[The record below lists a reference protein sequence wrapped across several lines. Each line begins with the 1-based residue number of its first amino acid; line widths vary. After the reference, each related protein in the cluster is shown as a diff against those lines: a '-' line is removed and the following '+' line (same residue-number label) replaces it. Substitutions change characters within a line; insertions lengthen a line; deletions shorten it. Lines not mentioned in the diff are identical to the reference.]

1 MPTDPANEPSP
12 TLEQAPESGGGT
24 GLVDCPCAGDDC
36 GQREPTGLH
45 PPPIVMRTER
55 FITAAVLSLGVTLP
69 ASVTAQRPFKVYI
82 SVDMEGIAGVVTGDQ
97 LGPSG
102 FEYGRAREFMTAEA
116 LAAIA
121 GAREAGATEIVV
133 SDSHGNGESLLI
145 DQFPDDVRI
154 VRSWP
159 RPLMMMEGID
169 STFAAAIFIG
179 YHASTTSPAGV
190 RAHTISSAN
199 LASVSLN
206 GVAMPE
212 AGINA
217 AIAGRFGVPVVF
229 ISGDDVA
236 VDETRKLL
244 GDVEGAVVK
253 RAISFH
259 SASTMPPKAAQ
270 QLIRGRVKAALDR
283 RSAFKP
289 YFVRPPIAL
298 DVVFKNYRRAEML
311 AYLSIVT
318 RTASHAI
325 RFSGRDMIEVSRFL
339 EFIGT
344 YEPGLSP

>member
-1 MPTDPANEPSP
+1 MVTSP
-12 TLEQAPESGGGT
+12 RDG
-24 GLVDCPCAGDDC
+24 
-36 GQREPTGLH
+36 
-45 PPPIVMRTER
+45 M
-55 FITAAVLSLGVTLP
+55 
-69 ASVTAQRPFKVYI
+69 AQRPFKVYI

-97 LGPSG
+97 LGPAG
-102 FEYGRAREFMTAEA
+102 FEYGRAREFMTQEA
-116 LAAIA
+116 LAAVA
-121 GAREAGATEIVV
+121 AAREAGATEILV

-179 YHASTTSPAGV
+179 YHAGTTNAAGV

-206 GVAMPE
+206 GVAVPE

-229 ISGDDVA
+229 VSGDDVA
-236 VDETRKLL
+236 VEETRRLL

-259 SASTMPPKAAQ
+259 SAATMTPKAAQ
-270 QLIRGRVKAALDR
+270 QLIRERVKAALAR
-283 RSAFKP
+283 RASFKP
-289 YFVRPPIAL
+289 YVVRAPVTL
-298 DVVFKNYRRAEML
+298 DVVFKNYRPAEIL
-311 AYLSIVT
+311 AYLPIVQ
-318 RTASHAI
+318 RTTAHSI
-325 RFSGRDMIEVSRFL
+325 RFMGRDMVEVSRFL

-344 YEPGLSP
+344 YEPGISP

>member
-1 MPTDPANEPSP
+1 MSSFSSRRLVRRAPGFAALIVAAAALFPA
-12 TLEQAPESGGGT
+12 AP
-24 GLVDCPCAGDDC
+24 AK
-36 GQREPTGLH
+36 
-45 PPPIVMRTER
+45 
-55 FITAAVLSLGVTLP
+55 
-69 ASVTAQRPFKVYI
+69 AQRPLKVYI

-102 FEYGRAREFMTAEA
+102 FEYGRAREFMTGEA

-121 GAREAGATEIVV
+121 AAREAGATEIVV

-199 LASVSLN
+199 YASVSLN

-229 ISGDDVA
+229 ISGDDIA
-236 VDETRKLL
+236 VEETRRLL

-259 SASTMPPKAAQ
+259 SAATMTPKASQA
-270 QLIRGRVKAALDR
+270 LIRDKVKAALAR

-289 YFVRPPIAL
+289 YVVRPPITL
-298 DVVFKNYRRAEML
+298 DLVFKSYRPAEIL
-311 AYLSIVT
+311 AYLPIVQRMT
-318 RTASHAI
+318 SHGI
-325 RFSGRDMIEVSRFL
+325 RFIGKDMIEVSKFL
-339 EFIGT
+339 EFVGT
-344 YEPGLSP
+344 YEPGISP

>member
-1 MPTDPANEPSP
+1 MRPVTSSPAARRFACA
-12 TLEQAPESGGGT
+12 L
-24 GLVDCPCAGDDC
+24 GLV
-36 GQREPTGLH
+36 
-45 PPPIVMRTER
+45 I
-55 FITAAVLSLGVTLP
+55 AAA
-69 ASVTAQRPFKVYI
+69 ASTPRDIAAQRPFKVYI
-82 SVDMEGIAGVVTGDQ
+82 SVDLEGVAGVVTGDQ
-97 LGPSG
+97 LGPTG

-121 GAREAGATEIVV
+121 GARDAGATEILV

-169 STFAAAIFIG
+169 STFAAAILIG
-179 YHASTTSPAGV
+179 YHASTTSPVGV
-190 RAHTISSAN
+190 RAHTISSAH

-206 GVAMPE
+206 GVPVPE

-229 ISGDDVA
+229 VSGDDAA
-236 VDETRKLL
+236 VEETRRLL

-259 SASTMPPKAAQ
+259 SAATMTPKAAQ
-270 QLIRGRVKAALDR
+270 QLIRERVKAALAR

-289 YFVRPPIAL
+289 YVVRPPIAL
-298 DVVFKNYRRAEML
+298 DVVFKNYRPAEIL
-311 AYLSIVT
+311 AYLPIVQ
-318 RTASHAI
+318 RTTAHAI
-325 RFSGRDMIEVSRFL
+325 RFTGKDMVEVSRFL
-339 EFIGT
+339 QFIGT
-344 YEPGLSP
+344 YEPGISP

>member
-1 MPTDPANEPSP
+1 
-12 TLEQAPESGGGT
+12 
-24 GLVDCPCAGDDC
+24 
-36 GQREPTGLH
+36 
-45 PPPIVMRTER
+45 MRIDR
-55 FITAAVLSLGVTLP
+55 FVTAAALSLGIALP
-69 ASVTAQRPFKVYI
+69 TALSAQRPLKVYI

-270 QLIRGRVKAALDR
+270 TLIRARVKAALDR
-283 RSAFKP
+283 RAAFKP
-289 YFVRPPIAL
+289 YVVRPPIAL
-298 DVVFKNYRRAEML
+298 DVVFKNYRPAEML

>member
-1 MPTDPANEPSP
+1 MRQSP
-12 TLEQAPESGGGT
+12 NVPPPLRSFASRL
-24 GLVDCPCAGDDC
+24 GLVAALVALSLVPNDAS
-36 GQREPTGLH
+36 GQRPL
-45 PPPIVMRTER
+45 
-55 FITAAVLSLGVTLP
+55 
-69 ASVTAQRPFKVYI
+69 KVYI

-97 LGPSG
+97 LGPTG

-121 GAREAGATEIVV
+121 GARDAGATEIVV

-169 STFAAAIFIG
+169 STFSAALFVG

-236 VDETRKLL
+236 VEETRKLL
-244 GDVEGAVVK
+244 GDVEVAAVK

-259 SASTMPPKAAQ
+259 SASTMTPKAAQ
-270 QLIRGRVKAALDR
+270 QLIREHVKAALQR
-283 RSAFKP
+283 RAAFKP
-289 YFVRPPIAL
+289 YVVRPPVTL
-298 DVVFKNYRRAEML
+298 DVVFKNYRPAEML
-311 AYLSIVT
+311 AFLAIVQ

-325 RFSGRDMIEVSRFL
+325 RFIGKDMIEVSKFL

>member
-1 MPTDPANEPSP
+1 LTFA
-12 TLEQAPESGGGT
+12 
-24 GLVDCPCAGDDC
+24 LV
-36 GQREPTGLH
+36 
-45 PPPIVMRTER
+45 
-55 FITAAVLSLGVTLP
+55 AAVPPRS
-69 ASVTAQRPFKVYI
+69 AAAQRPLKVYI

-97 LGPSG
+97 LGPAG

-121 GAREAGATEIVV
+121 GARDAGATEIVV

-169 STFAAAIFIG
+169 STFAAAIFVG
-179 YHASTTSPAGV
+179 YHASTTSSTGV
-190 RAHTISSAN
+190 RAHTISSASY
-199 LASVSLN
+199 ASVSLN

-229 ISGDDVA
+229 ISGDNVA
-236 VDETRKLL
+236 VDETRRLL

-253 RAISFH
+253 QAISFH
-259 SASTMPPKAAQ
+259 SASTMTPKAAQ
-270 QLIRGRVKAALDR
+270 QLIREHVKTAVQR

-289 YFVRPPIAL
+289 YVVKLPVTL
-298 DVVFKNYRRAEML
+298 DVIFKNYRPAEML
-311 AYLSIVT
+311 AFLPIVQ
-318 RTASHAI
+318 RTTSHGI
-325 RFSGRDMIEVSRFL
+325 RFIGKDMMEVSKFL

>member
-1 MPTDPANEPSP
+1 MRQTPRSFTRLVVALASG
-12 TLEQAPESGGGT
+12 TLLFLPRV
-24 GLVDCPCAGDDC
+24 VD
-36 GQREPTGLH
+36 
-45 PPPIVMRTER
+45 
-55 FITAAVLSLGVTLP
+55 
-69 ASVTAQRPFKVYI
+69 AQRPLKVYI

-97 LGPSG
+97 LGPTG

-121 GAREAGATEIVV
+121 GARDAGATEIVV

-169 STFAAAIFIG
+169 STFAAAVFVG

-229 ISGDDVA
+229 ISGDDIA
-236 VDETRKLL
+236 TEETRRLL
-244 GDVEGAVVK
+244 GDVEVAAVK

-259 SASTMPPKAAQ
+259 SASTMTPKAAQ
-270 QLIRGRVKAALDR
+270 QLIREHVKIAMTR
-283 RSAFKP
+283 RASFKP
-289 YFVRPPIAL
+289 YVVKPPVTL
-298 DVVFKNYRRAEML
+298 DIIFKNYRPAEML
-311 AYLSIVT
+311 AFLPMVQ
-318 RTASHAI
+318 RTTSHGI
-325 RFSGRDMIEVSRFL
+325 RFVGKDMIEVSKFL